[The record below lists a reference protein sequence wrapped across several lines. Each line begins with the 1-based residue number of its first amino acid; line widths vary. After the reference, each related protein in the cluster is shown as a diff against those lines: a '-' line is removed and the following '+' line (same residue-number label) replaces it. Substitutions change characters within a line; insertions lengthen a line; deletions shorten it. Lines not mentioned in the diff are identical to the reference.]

1 MKRTD
6 RLQIIL
12 DQFPDES
19 FLVMEGHNNAILG
32 VEAQRMVLAY
42 SVKQILKNLQK
53 DMTRSEALEYFEFNM
68 AQAHMGEKTPVYVF
82 DTFDD

>member
-6 RLQIIL
+6 RLHVIL

-32 VEAQRMVLAY
+32 VEAHRMVLVY
-42 SVKQILKNLQK
+42 SVKQILKNLQN
-53 DMTRSEALEYFEFNM
+53 DMTRAESLEYFENKM
-68 AQAHMGEKTPVYVF
+68 VQAHMGEKTPVYVF